1 MLPRHEHLVREI
13 VYSARLIQTRGAG
26 RDAAEYETDVD
37 LRAIVERKVEI
48 VGDDLIRLRDEDRP
62 LFLRIAGGDALIGL
76 RNAIAYRD
84 EDGDEDYPPRRFW
97 HDVQLAMPDLLRTAE
112 QLLWTRQGERVP

>member
-26 RDAAEYETDVD
+26 RGVADYEADGD

-48 VGDDLIRLRDEDRP
+48 IGDDLIRLRDEDRP
-62 LFLRIAGGDALIGL
+62 LFLRIANGDDLIGL
-76 RNAIAYRD
+76 RNVIAYRD
-84 EDGDEDYPPRRFW
+84 DDEEENEDYPAGRFW
-97 HDVQLAMPDLLRTAE
+97 HDVLGSLPDLLTTAE
-112 QLLWTRQGERVP
+112 RHLITVPRG

>member
-13 VYSARLIQTRGAG
+13 VYSAGLIQTRGAG
-26 RDAAEYETDVD
+26 RDAVEYEADGD

-48 VGDDLIRLRDEDRP
+48 IGDDLIRLRDEDRP
-62 LFLRIAGGDALIGL
+62 LFLRIAGGDGLIGL

-84 EDGDEDYPPRRFW
+84 EDDDEDYPPGRFW
-97 HDVQLAMPDLLRTAE
+97 HEVQRALPDLLRTAE
-112 QLLWTRQGERVP
+112 QLLSTGPEGRVV